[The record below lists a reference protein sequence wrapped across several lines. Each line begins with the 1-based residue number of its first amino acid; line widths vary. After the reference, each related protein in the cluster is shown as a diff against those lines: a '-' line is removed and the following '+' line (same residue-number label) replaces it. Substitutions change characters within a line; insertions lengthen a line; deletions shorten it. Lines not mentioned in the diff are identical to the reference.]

1 MRAYGS
7 SGCPEVQVE
16 VQVLVPVKE
25 LDRAKSRLDV
35 TEEARRE
42 LALGFVLDTIAT
54 VLRCAAVGEVVVGTR
69 DAYVAARVADLG
81 ARVVVPPAP
90 GDLNGDIAWALGRL
104 APGRPTAVLV
114 SDLPAMSVADLDE
127 ALARARRRGIPRRVA
142 DLDGTGTT
150 LLTAPD
156 HRIEPRF
163 GSGSAARHRA
173 AGMEPLGDDLAGL
186 RCDVDDMQSLRQ
198 AVRLGVGPHTAAVL
212 SSTAPDLLRDDSVV
226 GASTGTTGR

>member
-7 SGCPEVQVE
+7 SGCPE

-42 LALGFVLDTIAT
+42 LALGFVLDTVAT
-54 VLRCAAVGEVVVGTR
+54 ALRCAAVGGVVVGTR

-127 ALARARRRGIPRRVA
+127 ALTRARRRGIPRRVA

-186 RCDVDDMQSLRQ
+186 RCDVDDMQSLRR

>member
-7 SGCPEVQVE
+7 SACPD

-35 TEEARRE
+35 PDPARRE
-42 LALGFVLDTIAT
+42 LALAFVLDTVSTA
-54 VLRCAAVGEVVVGTR
+54 LRCEAAVEVVIGTR
-69 DAYVAARVADLG
+69 DAYVAARVTDLG

-90 GDLNGDIAWALGRL
+90 GDLNGDIGWALGRL

-114 SDLPAMSVADLDE
+114 SDLPAMSLADLDE
-127 ALARARRRGIPRRVA
+127 ALTRARRRGTPRRVA

-156 HRIEPRF
+156 RRIEPRF
-163 GSGSAARHRA
+163 GTGSAGRHSA

-186 RCDVDDMQSLRQ
+186 RCDVDDMQSLRR
-198 AVRLGVGPHTAAVL
+198 AIRLGVGPHTAAVL
-212 SSTAPDLLRDDSVV
+212 SSTSPDLLRDDCVV
-226 GASTGTTGR
+226 GASTGTTGK